1 MADLLDKIVEVI
13 VTRQTTVPS
22 MKSFSGHLI
31 VDAFDPTGITPV
43 FDAAHRVCK
52 FGSLD
57 EIQAAG
63 FPETSYV
70 YRAAMK
76 QYSQS
81 PHIGTIYV
89 GIKLSSDA
97 SWAETL
103 GQIKQ
108 QNNDWYA
115 LSVSARVMADQQQVA
130 QWTQANDKLCCL
142 ATGDPQVVNAE
153 TGDIAA
159 WAKLNVLDRVIV
171 FYHPDC
177 GVDTEDRLLDS
188 DPIPEAAL
196 FGLMLTKQPGS
207 PTWKFKKL
215 SSVSTYDLTDGQYTT
230 AMGKNVMIYP
240 LVSDVQCTMEGK
252 TAGGEYIDVI
262 HGCDWLKARIQN
274 LVFTALVQTD
284 KVPFTD
290 SGIQQIVSPL
300 RAAMDEGV
308 RYIILA
314 TYDITFPEAA
324 NVSVTDKGTRHLPDV
339 SAEAPLAGAIHS
351 TTIRVT
357 VKL

>member
-22 MKSFSGHLI
+22 MKSFSGHLV
-31 VDAFDPTGITPV
+31 VDAFNPTGITPV
-43 FDAAHRVCK
+43 FDASHRVRK

-57 EIQAAG
+57 EIAAAG
-63 FPETSYV
+63 FAESSYV

-76 QYSQS
+76 QFSQS

-89 GIKLSSDA
+89 GIKLSTDA
-97 SWAETL
+97 SWTETL

-115 LSVSARVMADQQQVA
+115 LSVSARLMADQQQVA
-130 QWTQANDKLCCL
+130 QWTQANEKLCCL
-142 ATGDPQVVNAE
+142 ATGDQTVVNSE
-153 TGDIAA
+153 TGDIGA
-159 WAKLNVLDRVIV
+159 WVKLNGLDRVIV

-177 GVDTEDRLLDS
+177 GANEGTLLES
-188 DPIPEAAL
+188 DPVPEAAL

-207 PTWKFKKL
+207 PNWKFKQLK
-215 SSVSTYDLTDGQYTT
+215 SVPTFDLTEGQYSN
-230 AMGKNVMIYP
+230 AMAKNVMIYP
-240 LVSDVQCTMEGK
+240 LVADVATTMEGK
-252 TAGGEYIDVI
+252 TGGGEYIDVI

-290 SGIQQIVSPL
+290 AGIQQIVSPL
-300 RAAMDEGV
+300 RNAMDEGV
-308 RYIILA
+308 RHLILA
-314 TYDITFPEAA
+314 SYDLEAPTA
-324 NVSVTDKGTRHLPDV
+324 ADVSVADKGTRHLPDV
-339 SAEAPLAGAIHS
+339 SAEGPLAGAINS

>member
-22 MKSFSGHLI
+22 MKSFSGHLV
-31 VDAFDPTGITPV
+31 VDAFNPAEITPV
-43 FDAAHRVCK
+43 FDAGHRIQK

-57 EIQAAG
+57 EIAAAG
-63 FPETSYV
+63 FTEDSYV

-76 QYSQS
+76 QFSQS

-89 GIKLSSDA
+89 GIKLNTDA
-97 SWAETL
+97 SWTDAL
-103 GQIKQ
+103 SKIKQ

-115 LSVSARVMADQQQVA
+115 LSVSARIMSEQQQVA
-130 QWTQANDKLCCL
+130 QWTQANEKLCCL
-142 ATGDPQVVNAE
+142 ATGDQTVVDSE
-153 TGDIAA
+153 TGDIGA
-159 WAKLNVLDRVIV
+159 WVKLNGLDRVIV

-177 GVDTEDRLLDS
+177 GEKEGVLLES

-207 PTWKFKKL
+207 PNWKFKQLKSVPTFDL
-215 SSVSTYDLTDGQYTT
+215 SEGQYSN
-230 AMGKNVMIYP
+230 AMAKNVMIYP
-240 LVSDVQCTMEGK
+240 LVADVATTMEGK
-252 TAGGEYIDVI
+252 TGGGEFIDVI

-274 LVFTALVQTD
+274 LVFTALVQND

-290 SGIQQIVSPL
+290 AGIQQIVSPL
-300 RAAMDEGV
+300 RDAMDEGV
-308 RYIILA
+308 RYLILA
-314 TYDITFPEAA
+314 SYDVEAPKA
-324 NVSVTDKGTRHLPDV
+324 ADVSIIDKGRRYLPDV
-339 SAEAPLAGAIHS
+339 SAEGPLAGAINS

>member
-1 MADLLDKIVEVI
+1 MGNLLDKIVEVI

-31 VDAFDPTGITPV
+31 VDAFDPTSITPA
-43 FDAAHRVCK
+43 FSSAHRVHK
-52 FGSLD
+52 FGSLE
-57 EIQAAG
+57 EISAAG
-63 FPETSYV
+63 FAETSYV

-76 QYSQS
+76 QFSQS
-81 PHIGTIYV
+81 PHIGTLYV

-97 SWAETL
+97 SWTETL
-103 GQIKQ
+103 SQIKQ
-108 QNNDWYA
+108 QSNEWYA
-115 LSVSARVMADQQQVA
+115 LSVSARTMADQQQVA
-130 QWTQANDKLCCL
+130 QWVQANEKLGCL
-142 ATGDPQVVNAE
+142 ATGDPNVVNAQ

-159 WAKLNVLDRVIV
+159 WAKLNALDRVIV

-177 GVDTEDRLLDS
+177 GESEGALLAA
-188 DPIPEAAL
+188 DPVPEAAL

-215 SSVSTYDLTDGQYTT
+215 NSVPTYDLTDGQYSN
-230 AMGKNVMIYP
+230 AMAKNAMIYP
-240 LVSDVQCTMEGK
+240 LVADVPTTMEGK
-252 TAGGEYIDVI
+252 TAGGEFIDVI

-274 LVFTALVQTD
+274 LVFTALAQND

-290 SGIQQIVSPL
+290 AGIQQIVSPL

-308 RYIILA
+308 RYAILSS
-314 TYDITFPEAA
+314 YDVSAPAA
-324 NVSVTDKGTRHLPDV
+324 ADVSATDKGTRHLPDV
-339 SAEAPLAGAIHS
+339 TADAPLAGAIHS